1 MIEIFKEFKSRVENN
16 NGSISV
22 IYEHPTF
29 PHFSGVCIYNEKI
42 LSGVNKPIRQRVV
55 IMTSSDMGD
64 VIEYIHKKSPLCS
77 EDLTVINKLI
87 RDDSYINVLSNLG
100 DLDLDL

>member
-1 MIEIFKEFKSRVENN
+1 MIETFKEFENRVENN
-16 NGSISV
+16 NGTITV
-22 IYEHPTF
+22 TYCHPTF
-29 PHFSGVCIYNEKI
+29 PHFSGECIYYEKI
-42 LSGVNKPIRQRVV
+42 LTGVNKPIRQRVV
-55 IMTSSDMGD
+55 IMTSCDMGD

-100 DLDLDL
+100 DPDLQ